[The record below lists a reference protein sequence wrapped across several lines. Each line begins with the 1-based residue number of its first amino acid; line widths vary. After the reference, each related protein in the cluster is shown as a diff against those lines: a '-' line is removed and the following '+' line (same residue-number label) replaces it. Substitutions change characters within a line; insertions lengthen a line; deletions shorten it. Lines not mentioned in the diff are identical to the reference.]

1 MGSRFFLS
9 VFLVFFAACSKHS
22 GGVKASGFASAKATV
37 AAKAT
42 SEKATE
48 NGLAGLTPTDRSL
61 ISADL
66 TATSTT
72 EDLAASQESLVEAT
86 YGPVSSINIPTL
98 AAILQCKARTGGTY
112 EYDPI
117 NGCIQ
122 IFSAVDVQNCNAGI
136 WQDNLG
142 CVPPITTLEQACANA
157 TNPTLYW
164 VNNTCSRPSQ
174 LTTPSQC
181 PPPNATGQLIS
192 LQWYQG
198 VCYDNPAIVDCFK
211 GTNGISPGYWFS
223 DGKGGGKC
231 LQVDDLSQAQC
242 ALYSG
247 LTWEN
252 KCSQNTTVSPQLA
265 NMTTVSPPKI
275 SGIQGLGSFG
285 CLAGETQYDPANY
298 NNMYGGKKG
307 CYASQLKRME
317 YRYQITSGIYPGP
330 DVPSIPPTTDTIVAV
345 GAKNTFGERL
355 ITNPWN
361 SGVTDTIVSVSS
373 SISPP
378 YPTSFSMNVLPA
390 DTENCTSPAIYSV
403 QLRVTDSA
411 SNMVK
416 VDIMDPYYK
425 RVISCINNAPPKPPV
440 ASYGPSS
447 YFAEMLAKR
456 CGSNYTAFHWLST
469 DPNDKGPVDACS
481 PYPYTIWQCPK
492 EFPYVAGVTNY
503 GLICANQKEIPLV
516 DGSKAMP
523 FCYSQASGRN
533 SNDNSCIYTSTQA
546 QAALQSNYSPNVLIS
561 SSIAGI
567 AASSASVSFSC
578 SKGGIGS
585 LSFVVDATNNVSGLS
600 VICQYGNES
609 SVAYGAS
616 GTGTI
621 LLPFNNGS
629 PFSSLQVFNDGTQ
642 IVGYIFTYEDS
653 ATKYVGTSPLTGA
666 ATLASDTLTCPKG
679 ENSVATIPIGI
690 TVKQTN
696 ASLTQMGLICG
707 AWSVAPIPLS
717 K

>member
-1 MGSRFFLS
+1 MGRRFCFSVFFL
-9 VFLVFFAACSKHS
+9 FFAACSKHS
-22 GGVKASGFASAKATV
+22 AGVKASGFASAKATV
-37 AAKAT
+37 APKTT
-42 SEKATE
+42 SETATGE
-48 NGLAGLTPTDRSL
+48 RLSALTPTDRSL
-61 ISADL
+61 ISVDL

-86 YGPVSSINIPTL
+86 YGPVSTINIPTL
-98 AAILQCKARTGGTY
+98 AAILQCKARTGGTH

-157 TNPTLYW
+157 TNPSLYW

-181 PPPNATGQLIS
+181 PPPNAAGQLTS

-211 GTNGISPGYWFS
+211 GANGISPGYWFS

-242 ALYSG
+242 ALYNG
-247 LTWEN
+247 LTWDN

-265 NMTTVSPPKI
+265 NVTTVSPPKI

-285 CLAGETQYDPANY
+285 CLAGETQYDPAEY
-298 NNMYGGKKG
+298 KNMYGGKKG
-307 CYASQLKRME
+307 CYASKLSRME

-330 DVPSIPPTTDTIVAV
+330 DVPSIFPTTDTIVAV
-345 GAKNTFGERL
+345 GTKNTFNERFVP
-355 ITNPWN
+355 NPWN
-361 SGVTDTIVSVSS
+361 NDATDTIVSVSN

-378 YPTSFSMNVLPA
+378 YPTVFSMNVLPA
-390 DTENCTSPAIYSV
+390 ESCTAGFSIYSV
-403 QLRVTDSA
+403 QLSVTDTSSA
-411 SNMVK
+411 MVK

-425 RVISCINNAPPKPPV
+425 RVITVACNNEGKKPPAV
-440 ASYGPSS
+440 SYGPSS
-447 YFAEMLAKR
+447 YFAEMLASR
-456 CGSNYTAFHWLST
+456 CDGRSYTAYHWLST
-469 DPNDKGPVDACS
+469 DPNGPSWGCS

-492 EFPYVAGVTNY
+492 EFPYIAGVTNY

-523 FCYSQASGRN
+523 FCYSQATGRDL
-533 SNDNSCIYTSTQA
+533 SDNSCIYTSTQA
-546 QAALQSNYSPNVLIS
+546 QASLQSNYSANVSIS

-616 GTGTI
+616 GTGTM
-621 LLPFNNGS
+621 LPFNNNGS
-629 PFSSLQVFNDGTQ
+629 PFSSLQVFNDGAQ
-642 IVGYIFTYEDS
+642 IVGYIFTYEDGT
-653 ATKYVGTSPLTGA
+653 TKYVGASPLTGA

-717 K
+717 E